1 MTTEPP
7 HLSVADLADGAGT
20 FTLAP
25 DGTPRH
31 PVAVVDLRQAAP
43 STVLRAAT
51 VAAGCATVLVG
62 LATGEPGPDLRPV
75 LARLAVTMVPNG
87 TADPRCVRA
96 ADPDETVAVLG
107 AAVCA
112 APRAALTLVRL
123 LPLTETLPVRD
134 GLVAES
140 LAYSM
145 LLAGPEFLA
154 WRARTPRQVAAGQEG
169 GDPVLVTRRGAVLT
183 VALNRP
189 GRHNAFGVAIRDGL
203 VAALEIAA
211 ADPGLRVELTGR
223 GPSFCSGGDLAEFG
237 TAPDVATAHLVR
249 SYRNAGASVHAC
261 ADRVRAVVHGA
272 CIGAGIEIPAFAGCL
287 LARHGAWFQLPE
299 LRMGLIPGAGGT
311 VSVTRRIGRW
321 RTGFL
326 ALSGQRVDVPTALRW
341 GLVDGSAD

>member
-1 MTTEPP
+1 MTTGPL
-7 HLSVADLADGAGT
+7 HLSVAGLADGAGEL
-20 FTLAP
+20 TLAS
-25 DGTPRH
+25 DGSPRH
-31 PVAVVDLRQAAP
+31 PVTVVDLDGAP
-43 STVLRAAT
+43 LSAVMRAAT

-62 LATGEPGPDLRPV
+62 RATKAPAPDLRPV
-75 LARLAVTMVPNG
+75 LARLAVTVVPCA
-87 TADPRCVRA
+87 TADRRCVRA
-96 ADPDETVAVLG
+96 ADPDETLAVID
-107 AAVCA
+107 AAVRR

-123 LPLTETLPVRD
+123 LSLTESLPVRD

-145 LLAGPEFLA
+145 LLAGPEFRA
-154 WRARTPRQVAAGQEG
+154 WRARSPRHVVAGPEDG
-169 GDPVLVTRRGAVLT
+169 EPVLVTRHGCVLG

-189 GRHNAFGVAIRDGL
+189 RRHNAFGVAVRDGL

-211 ADPGLRVELTGR
+211 ADPELRVDLTGR
-223 GPSFCSGGDLAEFG
+223 GPSFCSGGDLDEFG

-249 SYRNAGASVHAC
+249 SYRNAGAAVHAC
-261 ADRVRAVVHGA
+261 AERVRAVVHGA

-287 LARHGAWFQLPE
+287 LALPGAWFQLPE

-326 ALSGQRVDVPTALRW
+326 ALSGQGVDVPTALRW
-341 GLVDGSAD
+341 GLVDGRAD